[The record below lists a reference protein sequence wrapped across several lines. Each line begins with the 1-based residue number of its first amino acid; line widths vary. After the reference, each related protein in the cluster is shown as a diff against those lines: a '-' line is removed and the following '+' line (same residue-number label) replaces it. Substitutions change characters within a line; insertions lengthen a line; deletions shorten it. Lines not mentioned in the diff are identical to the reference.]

1 MSRLQIMDL
10 YDQNEPNRNDVFSQ
24 KTDSKMHVSTSHNKV
39 EYNLEWLD
47 KMEETIR
54 YLDNILRNPNRFI
67 VNEEEVIKI
76 EMARKIG
83 VESIKHLS
91 RNTNLIQEYDRKTG
105 DVKPSKI
112 LNINKEE
119 SYNTYENR
127 FIYSLIQNMKLYI
140 AKKKN
145 FVQGDSSY
153 KGEKKIEYT
162 ATSSLGSEKVNISLN
177 MQSKIDESKVDD
189 SGPSFADRISKLEL
203 QISDLTN
210 SEVYKTLAKLH
221 VAMVTSPIKKTNV
234 ILKNVN
240 FQYAV
245 SLWNYLQEHVDDDTI
260 RDDKAGEFDDDGKF
274 KKYLDESF
282 LLNYLVMNSI
292 DQENTCEVNKVELTE
307 RLVGNMVEKLVD
319 LDIGM
324 TEEQLKDVV
333 ARQYTV
339 IKYKSVVND
348 KKIQEIFKN
357 NISKYLDK
365 INEIKI

>member
-1 MSRLQIMDL
+1 
-10 YDQNEPNRNDVFSQ
+10 
-24 KTDSKMHVSTSHNKV
+24 
-39 EYNLEWLD
+39 
-47 KMEETIR
+47 
-54 YLDNILRNPNRFI
+54 
-67 VNEEEVIKI
+67 
-76 EMARKIG
+76 
-83 VESIKHLS
+83 
-91 RNTNLIQEYDRKTG
+91 
-105 DVKPSKI
+105 
-112 LNINKEE
+112 
-119 SYNTYENR
+119 
-127 FIYSLIQNMKLYI
+127 
-140 AKKKN
+140 
-145 FVQGDSSY
+145 
-153 KGEKKIEYT
+153 
-162 ATSSLGSEKVNISLN
+162 
-177 MQSKIDESKVDD
+177 
-189 SGPSFADRISKLEL
+189 
-203 QISDLTN
+203 
-210 SEVYKTLAKLH
+210 
-221 VAMVTSPIKKTNV
+221 MVTSPIKKTNV

-260 RDDKAGEFDDDGKF
+260 REDKAGEFDDDGKF